1 MAKTIKFNLI
11 CDGKPVRTIEDLR
24 NHFSIEDVLKYY
36 HNELLQ
42 RWLEVRGY
50 SKELEKV
57 NRIEESD
64 DLSLIKSLI
73 YIFEVEADQSE
84 IERNTYILKYARE
97 MEERLDSYKKNAF
110 QTDSILKEHY
120 LGYQHEIINILEN
133 KNDMGKIKASLKII
147 EENYYNLFQLNY
159 CSLFDLFMAYAPMA
173 IFAMLM
179 RETMRM
185 YYLPSEL
192 EDYKDN
198 ILKYWDSQG
207 KTEEFLKT
215 ENLMSIL
222 FTFDAER
229 FRSLRAVSSLTMDID
244 EMDSSLVKW
253 SRIDSSSV
261 WESSMEKKTNQMHA
275 RLKQMVMSEKLKEV
289 LEDNLLE
296 FSGETDGYWKDVE
309 SSVDDKGNKKQYMIL
324 KMAEG
329 NYVRSSGDKDG
340 DLKKS
345 DIEYS
350 FVILDGVD
358 YKSNNANHKLLYMEV

>member
-73 YIFEVEADQSE
+73 SIFEVEADQSE

-192 EDYKDN
+192 EDYKEYFK
-198 ILKYWDSQG
+198 IL
-207 KTEEFLKT
+207 
-215 ENLMSIL
+215 
-222 FTFDAER
+222 
-229 FRSLRAVSSLTMDID
+229 SL
-244 EMDSSLVKW
+244 
-253 SRIDSSSV
+253 
-261 WESSMEKKTNQMHA
+261 
-275 RLKQMVMSEKLKEV
+275 
-289 LEDNLLE
+289 
-296 FSGETDGYWKDVE
+296 
-309 SSVDDKGNKKQYMIL
+309 
-324 KMAEG
+324 
-329 NYVRSSGDKDG
+329 
-340 DLKKS
+340 
-345 DIEYS
+345 
-350 FVILDGVD
+350 
-358 YKSNNANHKLLYMEV
+358 